1 MHFRSLTW
9 SFLSLSALLGAPA
22 ALQAQEFR
30 SQKCETVRE
39 PIGIFTA
46 EGAIRYQ
53 LGANGVP
60 DTASVEVLA
69 VEKVT
74 ADGFRSAAVRQLAAC
89 KMQRPPRALVVVQRL
104 RFDSLTASLDPATPT
119 TEDGP
124 PRGPNA
130 APTPVGSGIYAAN
143 DGALEERPRWI
154 SCDRAPRTRV
164 TTSTGISHAADAA
177 AADPADRGL
186 VTAALVVGRDG
197 RVMKDSVT
205 LIRSDNP
212 QATSKIMR
220 SLATCRFAPGRIAG
234 LPVLTRVEAT
244 MILSPTGYTVVDH
257 PGRPVLN
264 PR

>member
-1 MHFRSLTW
+1 MHFRSVVW
-9 SFLSLSALLGAPA
+9 SFLSLSTLLGTPA
-22 ALQAQEFR
+22 ASQAQEFR
-30 SQKCETVRE
+30 SEKCETLRE

-46 EGAIRYQ
+46 EGAVRYQ
-53 LGANGVP
+53 LRANGVP

-119 TEDGP
+119 AESGP

-154 SCDRAPRTRV
+154 SCDRAPRTRIT
-164 TTSTGISHAADAA
+164 TTSGVSHAADDA

-197 RVMKDSVT
+197 RVMPDSVT
-205 LIRSDNP
+205 LVRSDNP
-212 QATSKIMR
+212 AATSKIMR
-220 SLATCRFAPGRIAG
+220 SFATCRFAPGRIAG
-234 LPVLTRVEAT
+234 IPVPTRVEAT
-244 MILSPTGYTVVDH
+244 MMLSPVGYSVVEH
-257 PGRPVLN
+257 PGRSVLS
-264 PR
+264 PQ